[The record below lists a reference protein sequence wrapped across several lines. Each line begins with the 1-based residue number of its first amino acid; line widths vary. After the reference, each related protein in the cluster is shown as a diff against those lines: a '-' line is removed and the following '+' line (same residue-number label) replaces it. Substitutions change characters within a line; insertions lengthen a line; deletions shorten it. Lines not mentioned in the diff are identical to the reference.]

1 MWLSRF
7 LVVLIAVALCTPA
20 EAQQPKK
27 VPRIG
32 VLVAGSN
39 FHTSPSD
46 EAFLQG
52 LRELG
57 YIEGQNIGIV
67 YRFAEGKVERFADLA
82 AELVH
87 LKVEIIVAAG
97 TPAVLAARQATR
109 TIPIV
114 MASTGDPVASGLVVS
129 LAHPG
134 GNVTGLSNQL
144 SDVGRKQ
151 LEILHEAFPKVSRV
165 AVLWDPTNVAN
176 ALWLGEVKAAAGPLR
191 ITLQPLEVHVSNDI
205 ETAFAAIK
213 RDRATAL
220 SVAPNTVNAI
230 FLTQILNLAAKSRL
244 PVIYPDSRFTDAGGL
259 MSYGANIPDLFRRAA
274 TYIDKILRGA
284 KPGDLPVE
292 QPTKFELVLN
302 LKTAKQIGFIIP
314 LVGGLPSGPGDQ
326 VGRGGF
332 IARNATTTQG
342 AQ

>member
-1 MWLSRF
+1 MKVGSCPLS
-7 LVVLIAVALCTPA
+7 VVSVIFGAMFFTLGASA
-20 EAQQPKK
+20 EAQQATKI
-27 VPRIG
+27 PRIG
-32 VLVAGSN
+32 VLAAGSN
-39 FHTSPSD
+39 FPASPSD
-46 EAFLQG
+46 EALLQG

-87 LKVEIIVAAG
+87 LKVEIIVATG
-97 TPAVLAARQATR
+97 TPAVLAAKQATR

-144 SDVGRKQ
+144 SDVGGKQ
-151 LEILHEAFPKVSRV
+151 LEILNEAFPKVARV
-165 AVLWDPTNVAN
+165 AVLWDPTNAAN
-176 ALWLGEVKAAAGPLR
+176 ALWLGEVKAAAGRLR

-205 ETAFAAIK
+205 ETAFAAII

-230 FLTQILNLAAKSRL
+230 FLKQILNLAAKSRL

-274 TYIDKILRGA
+274 TYVDKILRGA

-292 QPTKFELVLN
+292 QPTKFELVIN
-302 LKTAKQIGFIIP
+302 LKAAKEIGLTIP
-314 LVGGLPSGPGDQ
+314 PNVL
-326 VGRGGF
+326 
-332 IARNATTTQG
+332 ARADRVIK
-342 AQ
+342 

>member
-32 VLVAGSN
+32 VLAAGSN

-259 MSYGANIPDLFRRAA
+259 MSYGANIRDLFRRAA

-314 LVGGLPSGPGDQ
+314 QSVVYQADK
-326 VGRGGF
+326 V
-332 IARNATTTQG
+332 IK
-342 AQ
+342 